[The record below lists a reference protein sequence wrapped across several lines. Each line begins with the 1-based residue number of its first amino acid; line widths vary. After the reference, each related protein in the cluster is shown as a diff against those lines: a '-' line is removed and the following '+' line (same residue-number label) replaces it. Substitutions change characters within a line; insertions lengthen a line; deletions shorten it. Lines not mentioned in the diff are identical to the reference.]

1 MMKISCMSLRRSR
14 GLGSRAG
21 LLALALSVSLGAI
34 LAGGAVAAESKDAAK
49 TEKKDDKK
57 EPRDESSVTAHEV
70 TIGGVKFG
78 YTATAG
84 TLVLKEEDGK
94 PQASFFYVAYTRTN
108 TGDISARPITFSF
121 NGGPG
126 SASVWLHLGTLGP
139 RRVVLNEDGTLPPPP
154 FRVTENEHSI
164 LDDTDLV
171 FIDPVSTGFSR
182 PVPGEDAK
190 KYHGVDED
198 IRSVG
203 EFIRLYITRAQR
215 WASPK
220 FLIGESYGTTRA
232 SALSGHLESRYGI
245 YLNGV
250 MLVSV
255 VLDFQTISYAVGNEL
270 PFPLFLPTLTATAWY
285 HKKLPAELQADL
297 AAALKQ
303 SESFALGEYAT
314 ALLKGNRLTPE
325 ERRQTAQSLARLTGL
340 SVDFVERSHLRVNV
354 FQFFKELLRSE
365 GKTVGRFDSR
375 MTGVDRDGVGDSPDY
390 DPSYTG
396 VLGPFT
402 GALND
407 YLRRDLKF
415 ESDLPYEILT
425 GKVQPWNYG
434 DYRNRYLNV
443 AETLRQAMA
452 HNPYLKVFV
461 ANGVYDLA
469 TPYFATRYT
478 FDHFSF
484 DPKLQQN
491 ITMVDYEGGHMMYTV
506 KPALVALKKDL
517 SKFIRNS
524 VPAASVGK

>member
-1 MMKISCMSLRRSR
+1 MMKISSMGWWWSQSLS
-14 GLGSRAG
+14 SSSG
-21 LLALALSVSLGAI
+21 LLALALALCLSGG
-34 LAGGAVAAESKDAAK
+34 LAGDVRAADSKEATKAD
-49 TEKKDDKK
+49 KKDDKK
-57 EPRDESSVTAHEV
+57 EPRDESSVTSHSV
-70 TIGGVKFG
+70 TIEGVKIG

-108 TGDISARPITFSF
+108 AGDVSTRPITFSF

-285 HKKLPAELQADL
+285 HKKLPSELQADL

-325 ERRQTAQSLARLTGL
+325 ERRQTAQRLAQLTGL

-365 GKTVGRFDSR
+365 GKTIGRFDSR